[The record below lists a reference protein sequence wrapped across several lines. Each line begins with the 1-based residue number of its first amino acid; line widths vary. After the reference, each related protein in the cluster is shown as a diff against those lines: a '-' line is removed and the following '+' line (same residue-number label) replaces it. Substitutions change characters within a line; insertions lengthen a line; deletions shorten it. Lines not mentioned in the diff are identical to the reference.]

1 MEYRKE
7 TRKIIMDK
15 IKLIT
20 DSTCDLTQELIEKYD
35 IHVLPL
41 SVHIG
46 DKSYKDG
53 ESITLTEMY
62 DGVEKG
68 SAFPTTSQVNPQEFH
83 DVYKKYLDEGYKI
96 VSFHI
101 SALLS
106 GTIQSAEIAKD
117 MLETEDI
124 TIVDSKGVS
133 GVLFLALV
141 EAGEKIKAGGTLEEV
156 VATLEET
163 SEKVK
168 LLVTFDTMEY
178 LVKGGRVPKSVG
190 AIGGFL
196 GIKPLISIKEGKLE
210 MVDKARGSK
219 KALKSLLAFI
229 DSTPRK
235 KDSKV
240 VVINSLDSEVNRAV
254 ISHLEKSGIGY
265 HEIEV
270 GCVLG
275 VHAGPK
281 LVGIFVLT
289 D

>member
-1 MEYRKE
+1 ME
-7 TRKIIMDK
+7 K

-46 DKSYKDG
+46 DQSFKYG
-53 ESITLTEMY
+53 ESITLSEMY
-62 DGVEKG
+62 HGVKEG
-68 SAFPTTSQVNPQEFH
+68 SAFPTTSQVNPHEFH

-96 VSFHI
+96 I
-101 SALLS
+101 SLHVAATLS

-117 MLETEDI
+117 MLDSDDI
-124 TIVDSKGVS
+124 TILDSKGVS
-133 GVLFLALV
+133 GVIFLALV
-141 EAGEKIKAGGTLEEV
+141 EAGEMIHAGKSFDEV
-156 VATLEET
+156 VAKIKET
-163 SEKVK
+163 TEKVK
-168 LLVTFDTMEY
+168 VLVTFDTMEY

-219 KALKSLLAFI
+219 KAQKSLLSFI
-229 DSTPRK
+229 DNTPRK

-240 VVINSLDSEVNRAV
+240 VVINSLDSDMNRAV
-254 ISHLEKSGIGY
+254 IDHLKKNEIGS

-281 LVGIFVLT
+281 LVGVFILSA
-289 D
+289 

>member
-1 MEYRKE
+1 ME
-7 TRKIIMDK
+7 K

-20 DSTCDLTQELIEKYD
+20 DSTCDLTPELIEKYD

-41 SVHIG
+41 TVHIG

-53 ESITLTEMY
+53 ESITLSEMY
-62 DGVEKG
+62 KGVEDG
-68 SAFPTTSQVNPQEFH
+68 GAFPTTSQVNPQEFH
-83 DVYKKYLDEGYKI
+83 DAYKKYLDEGYKI
-96 VSFHI
+96 ISTHI
-101 SALLS
+101 SSHLS
-106 GTIQSAEIAKD
+106 GTMQSALIAKD
-117 MLETEDI
+117 MIESDDI
-124 TIVDSKGVS
+124 TIIDSKGVS

-141 EAGEKIKAGGTLEEV
+141 EAGEMILQGKSYDEV
-156 VATLEET
+156 VEAIQKTTEQ
-163 SEKVK
+163 VN

-229 DSTPRK
+229 DQTEIQ
-235 KDSKV
+235 KDSSM
-240 VVINSLDSEVNRAV
+240 VVINSLDSDTNRAV
-254 ISHLEKSGIGY
+254 INHIKSKGINCY
-265 HEIEV
+265 AVEV

-281 LVGIFVLT
+281 LVGIFALSA
-289 D
+289 

>member
-1 MEYRKE
+1 ME
-7 TRKIIMDK
+7 K

-20 DSTCDLTQELIEKYD
+20 DSTCDLTQELIEKYN

-46 DKSYKDG
+46 DQSFKDG
-53 ESITLTEMY
+53 ESITLNEMY
-62 DGVEKG
+62 QGVKDG

-96 VSFHI
+96 ISLHV

-117 MLETEDI
+117 MLENKNI
-124 TIVDSKGVS
+124 TILDSKGVS
-133 GVLFLALV
+133 GVMFLALV
-141 EAGEKIKAGGTLEEV
+141 EAGEMIQAGKSFDEV
-156 VATLEET
+156 V
-163 SEKVK
+163 EKIHLTIENVGV
-168 LLVTFDTMEY
+168 LVTFDTMEY

-219 KALKSLLAFI
+219 KALKSLLSFI
-229 DSTPRK
+229 DNTPRK

-240 VVINSLDSEVNRAV
+240 VVINSLDSDMNRAV
-254 ISHLEKSGIGY
+254 IDHLQKSEIEN

-281 LVGIFVLT
+281 LVGVFILSA
-289 D
+289 

>member
-1 MEYRKE
+1 ME
-7 TRKIIMDK
+7 K

-46 DKSYKDG
+46 DRSFKDG
-53 ESITLTEMY
+53 ESITLSEMY
-62 DGVEKG
+62 HGVKEG

-96 VSFHI
+96 ISLHVSA
-101 SALLS
+101 SLS

-117 MLETEDI
+117 MLESEDI
-124 TIVDSKGVS
+124 TILDSKGVS
-133 GVLFLALV
+133 GVMFLALV
-141 EAGEKIKAGGTLEEV
+141 EAGEMIHAGKSFDEV
-156 VATLEET
+156 VAKIKET
-163 SEKVK
+163 TEKVK
-168 LLVTFDTMEY
+168 VLVTFDTMEY

-219 KALKSLLAFI
+219 KAQKSLLSFI

-240 VVINSLDSEVNRAV
+240 VVINSLDSDMNRAV
-254 ISHLEKSGIGY
+254 IDHLKKNEIRS

-281 LVGIFVLT
+281 LVGVFILSA
-289 D
+289 

>member
-1 MEYRKE
+1 ME
-7 TRKIIMDK
+7 K

-46 DKSYKDG
+46 DQSFKDG
-53 ESITLTEMY
+53 ESITLSEMY
-62 DGVEKG
+62 QGVIGG

-96 VSFHI
+96 ISLHV

-117 MLETEDI
+117 MLENKDI
-124 TIVDSKGVS
+124 TILDSKGVS
-133 GVLFLALV
+133 GVMFLALV
-141 EAGEKIKAGGTLEEV
+141 EAGEMIQAGKSFDEV
-156 VATLEET
+156 V
-163 SEKVK
+163 EKIHHTIENVGV
-168 LLVTFDTMEY
+168 LVTFDTMEY

-219 KALKSLLAFI
+219 KALKSLLSFI
-229 DSTPRK
+229 DNTPRK

-240 VVINSLDSEVNRAV
+240 VVINSLDSDMNRAV
-254 ISHLEKSGIGY
+254 IDHLKKNEIEN

-281 LVGIFVLT
+281 LVGVFILSA
-289 D
+289 

>member
-1 MEYRKE
+1 
-7 TRKIIMDK
+7 MDK

-20 DSTCDLTQELIEKYD
+20 DSTCDLTPELISKYD

-41 SVHIG
+41 TVHIG

-53 ESITLTEMY
+53 ESITLSEMY
-62 DGVEKG
+62 KGVENG
-68 SAFPTTSQVNPQEFH
+68 GAFPTTSQVNPQEFH
-83 DVYKKYLDEGYKI
+83 DVYKKYLDEGYRI
-96 VSFHI
+96 ISTHI
-101 SALLS
+101 SSFLS

-117 MLETEDI
+117 MLESEDI
-124 TIVDSKGVS
+124 TIIDSKGVS
-133 GVLFLALV
+133 GVIFLSLV
-141 EAGEKIKAGGTLEEV
+141 EAGELIQAGKSYDEV
-156 VATLEET
+156 VEAIKYTAER
-163 SEKVK
+163 VK

-196 GIKPLISIKEGKLE
+196 GIKPLISVKEGKLE

-219 KALKSLLAFI
+219 KALKSLLAFV
-229 DSTPRK
+229 DNTPIK

-240 VVINSLDSEVNRAV
+240 VVINSLDSETNRAV
-254 ISHLEKSGIGY
+254 LKHLEDKGIGY

-281 LVGIFVLT
+281 LVGIFVLSE
-289 D
+289 

>member
-1 MEYRKE
+1 ME
-7 TRKIIMDK
+7 K

-46 DKSYKDG
+46 DRSFKDG
-53 ESITLTEMY
+53 ESITLSEMY
-62 DGVEKG
+62 QGVKEG

-96 VSFHI
+96 ISLHVS
-101 SALLS
+101 AALS

-117 MLETEDI
+117 MLESKDI
-124 TIVDSKGVS
+124 TILDSKGVS
-133 GVLFLALV
+133 GVMFLALV
-141 EAGEKIKAGGTLEEV
+141 EAGEMIKAGKSLDEV
-156 VATLEET
+156 VAKIKET
-163 SEKVK
+163 TEKVK
-168 LLVTFDTMEY
+168 VLVTFDTMEY

-219 KALKSLLAFI
+219 KAQKSLLSFI
-229 DSTPRK
+229 DNTPRK

-240 VVINSLDSEVNRAV
+240 VVINSLDSEMNRAV
-254 ISHLEKSGIGY
+254 IDHLKKNKIES

-281 LVGIFVLT
+281 LVGVFILSA
-289 D
+289 

>member
-1 MEYRKE
+1 ME
-7 TRKIIMDK
+7 K

-46 DKSYKDG
+46 DRSFMDG
-53 ESITLTEMY
+53 ESITLSEMY
-62 DGVEKG
+62 QGVKDG

-96 VSFHI
+96 ISLHV

-117 MLETEDI
+117 MLESKDI
-124 TIVDSKGVS
+124 TILDSKGVS
-133 GVLFLALV
+133 GVMFLALV
-141 EAGEKIKAGGTLEEV
+141 EAGELVQAGKSFDEV
-156 VATLEET
+156 V
-163 SEKVK
+163 EKIQQTVENVGV
-168 LLVTFDTMEY
+168 LVTFDTMEY

-219 KALKSLLAFI
+219 KALKSLLSFI
-229 DSTPRK
+229 DNTPRK

-240 VVINSLDSEVNRAV
+240 VVINSLDSDMNRAV
-254 ISHLEKSGIGY
+254 IDHLQKNKIEN

-281 LVGIFVLT
+281 LVGVFIQSA
-289 D
+289 

>member
-1 MEYRKE
+1 ME
-7 TRKIIMDK
+7 K
-15 IKLIT
+15 IKLVT

-46 DKSYKDG
+46 DQSFKDG
-53 ESITLTEMY
+53 ESITLSEMY
-62 DGVEKG
+62 QGVIEG

-96 VSFHI
+96 ISLHV

-117 MLETEDI
+117 MLENRDI
-124 TIVDSKGVS
+124 TILDSKGVS
-133 GVLFLALV
+133 GVMFLALV
-141 EAGEKIKAGGTLEEV
+141 EAGEMIQAEKSFDEV
-156 VATLEET
+156 V
-163 SEKVK
+163 EKIHQTIENIGV
-168 LLVTFDTMEY
+168 LVTFDTMEY

-219 KALKSLLAFI
+219 KALKSLLSFI
-229 DSTPRK
+229 DNTPRK

-240 VVINSLDSEVNRAV
+240 VVINSLDSDMNRAV
-254 ISHLEKSGIGY
+254 IDHLQKNEIEN

-281 LVGIFVLT
+281 LVGVFILSA
-289 D
+289 

>member
-1 MEYRKE
+1 ME
-7 TRKIIMDK
+7 K

-46 DKSYKDG
+46 DRSFKDG
-53 ESITLTEMY
+53 ESITLSEMY
-62 DGVEKG
+62 QGVKEG

-96 VSFHI
+96 ISLHVS
-101 SALLS
+101 AALS

-117 MLETEDI
+117 MLESKDI
-124 TIVDSKGVS
+124 TILDSKGVS
-133 GVLFLALV
+133 GVMFLALV
-141 EAGEKIKAGGTLEEV
+141 EAGEMIKAGKSLDEV
-156 VATLEET
+156 VAKIKET
-163 SEKVK
+163 TEKVK
-168 LLVTFDTMEY
+168 VLVTFDTMEY

-219 KALKSLLAFI
+219 KAQKSLLSFI
-229 DSTPRK
+229 DNTPRK

-240 VVINSLDSEVNRAV
+240 VVINSLDSDMNRAV
-254 ISHLEKSGIGY
+254 IDHLKKNEIGS

-281 LVGIFVLT
+281 LVGVFILSA
-289 D
+289 

>member
-1 MEYRKE
+1 
-7 TRKIIMDK
+7 MDK

-20 DSTCDLTQELIEKYD
+20 DSTCDLTPELVSKYD

-41 SVHIG
+41 TVHIG

-53 ESITLTEMY
+53 ESITLSEMY
-62 DGVEKG
+62 KGVENG
-68 SAFPTTSQVNPQEFH
+68 GAFPTTSQVNPQEFH

-96 VSFHI
+96 ISTHLSSF
-101 SALLS
+101 LS

-117 MLETEDI
+117 MLENEDI
-124 TIVDSKGVS
+124 TIIDTKGVS
-133 GVLFLALV
+133 GVIFLSLV
-141 EAGEKIKAGGTLEEV
+141 EAGEMILQGKSYDEV
-156 VATLEET
+156 VEAIRATAER
-163 SEKVK
+163 VK

-219 KALKSLLAFI
+219 KALKSLLAFV
-229 DSTPRK
+229 DNTPMK
-235 KDSKV
+235 KDSEV
-240 VVINSLDSEVNRAV
+240 VVINSLDSETNRAV
-254 ISHLEKSGIGY
+254 LKHLEDKGIRY

-281 LVGIFVLT
+281 LVGIFVLSE
-289 D
+289 